1 MRRAGSSRRGMLV
14 ASMAGAVL
22 PRLGLAQNEPGLG
35 ELLPARLASQ
45 GVGYSLAEVQG
56 SQVRVHHAGLARR
69 EPAEPIGDDSLYEI
83 GSITKTFTALLLAD
97 AVVRKELALTDA
109 VEPSLP
115 DKLSL
120 RDAAGEPLRWIDL
133 ATHRSGLPRLAANML
148 ARDPADPYADYGA
161 EHLTLF
167 LRGWKPTRRRG
178 EVFAY
183 SNLGFGL
190 LGQALAWRA
199 GLSYDMLLSQ
209 RVLQPLAL
217 DGLVRQPTARQ
228 RRVTGHD
235 AQGRPVADWHFTD
248 VHAGAGALLGTAA
261 SLARYAQAALG
272 VFDHPLKEAFAL
284 CLRRHADGGA
294 PINPIG
300 LAWVLAPLNGRTVFN
315 HDGAT
320 FGCSSSLWLDP
331 QRQRAALVLANAA
344 VKVSDL
350 ALHVLDRSVPAE
362 DLTSTRQAA
371 RSVAASEMLPLAGVY
386 ALTPQFKLTIR
397 AQEDRLFAQAT
408 GQGEFELFG
417 KGGRV
422 FFARVTPLEIAFD
435 GEVGPPQALTLK
447 QGGQSL
453 RFVREAANR

>member
-1 MRRAGSSRRGMLV
+1 MLAVTTASAALPGV
-14 ASMAGAVL
+14 AAAQGEA
-22 PRLGLAQNEPGLG
+22 GLAGL
-35 ELLPARLASQ
+35 LSARLAVQ

-56 SQVRVHHAGLARR
+56 STVRVHHAGQAWRQ
-69 EPAEPIGDDSLYEI
+69 PAEPIDDHSLYEI

-97 AVVRKELALTDA
+97 AVARKELALNDS
-109 VEPSLP
+109 VESVLP
-115 DKLSL
+115 DKPTL

-133 ATHRSGLPRLAANML
+133 ATHRSGLPRLATNMQP
-148 ARDPADPYADYGA
+148 RDPADPYADYGA
-161 EHLTLF
+161 EHLSLF

-178 EVFAY
+178 EAFGY

-199 GLSYDMLLSQ
+199 GKSYDALLTE

-217 DGLVRQPTARQ
+217 DGLVRQPAAGQ

-235 AQGRPVADWHFTD
+235 VQGRPVADWHFTD

-261 SLARYAQAALG
+261 SLARYAQSALG

-300 LAWVLAPLNGRTVFN
+300 LAWMLAPLNGRTVFT
-315 HDGAT
+315 HDGGT

-331 QRQRAALVLANAA
+331 QRNRAALVLANAS
-344 VKVSDL
+344 VKVADL
-350 ALHVLDRSVPAE
+350 ALHVLDRSVPAD
-362 DLTSTRQAA
+362 DLAATRQAA
-371 RSVAASEMLPLAGVY
+371 MAVAAAELAPLAGVY

-408 GQGEFELFG
+408 GQSEFELFG

-435 GEVGPPQALTLK
+435 GESGPPQALTLK

-453 RFVREAANR
+453 RFVRETAAH